1 MIEYKDRKA
10 LDIIPNGNSTDYL
23 APSIVVGCLLDCAYC
38 YMKRNHPGKN
48 LNIAKNFTQI
58 TYEINRHAYF
68 ITDVEK
74 PNQTDDK
81 YVMYDIGCN
90 SDVSLDMKYWDWQYV
105 FQFFKDH
112 DKAKASF
119 ATKYVSD
126 KLLSFNP
133 ERKVRIRFSLMPQH
147 MSYLMEPNSSLI
159 EDRIKAINRF
169 YEAGYDV
176 HINFSPVIYYPN
188 WVEDYK
194 LLFKQVNELV
204 SNDIKHTVKAEVIFL
219 THNTKKH
226 EVNLIDHSE
235 AEKMLWQPELQEKK
249 ISKSYGSENLRY
261 NLEFK
266 RNMIDTF
273 KKIHDEIIPWN
284 IIRYIF
290 TLWLTLNTIFSH

>member
-10 LDIIPNGNSTDYL
+10 LNIIKNGNSTDYL
-23 APSIVVGCLLDCAYC
+23 APSIVIGCLLDCSYC

-48 LNIAKNFTQI
+48 LNIAKNLTQI
-58 TYEINRHAYF
+58 TYEINRHVYF
-68 ITDVEK
+68 IADDEK

-81 YVMYDIGCN
+81 YITYDIGCN
-90 SDVSLDMKYWDWQYV
+90 SDLSLDMKFWDWKYV

-112 DKAKASF
+112 EKAKASF
-119 ATKYVSD
+119 ATKYVND
-126 KLLSFNP
+126 KFLEFNP

-147 MSYLMEPNSSLI
+147 MSYLMEANSTLI
-159 EDRIKAINRF
+159 EDRIKAINKF

-176 HINFSPVIYYPN
+176 HINFSPIIYYPN

-194 LLFKQVNELV
+194 LLFKQVDELV
-204 SNDIKHTVKAEVIFL
+204 NDDIKHTVKCEVIFL
-219 THNTKKH
+219 THNDKKH
-226 EVNLIDHSE
+226 ECNLTTHPE
-235 AEKMLWQPELQEKK
+235 AEKILWQPNLQEKK

-284 IIRYIF
+284 TIRYIF
-290 TLWLTLNTIFSH
+290 